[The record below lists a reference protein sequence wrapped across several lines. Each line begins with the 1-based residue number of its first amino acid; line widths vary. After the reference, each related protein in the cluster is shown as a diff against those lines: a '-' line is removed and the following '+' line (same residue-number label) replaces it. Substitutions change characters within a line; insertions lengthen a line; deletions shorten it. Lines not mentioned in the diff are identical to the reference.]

1 MGWISIYEYDLCEKQ
16 IQWFL
21 VCFKEWKADV
31 ANIFCVLN
39 RSGTNTPSGLLLLL
53 SSTRFLFV
61 DICLLCQPL
70 MQAGSLNDTRF
81 YQIFYERYTS
91 GYGTFHRVY
100 KGVLQQNIARGTT
113 DPGYKVYNLNYLFN
127 FYHDVVQLT
136 LIPNLATN
144 WRHLHWLQIQPPDG
158 AAYIGSRFSQ
168 HVVSLVLF
176 SNLTTRWR
184 HLR

>member
-1 MGWISIYEYDLCEKQ
+1 M
-16 IQWFL
+16 
-21 VCFKEWKADV
+21 

-113 DPGYKVYNLNYLFN
+113 DPGYKVCNLNYLLN
-127 FYHDVVQLT
+127 FYHEVMQTFSIDSKLSHQLT
-136 LIPNLATN
+136 PLALATK
-144 WRHLHWLQIQPPDG
+144 WCCLH
-158 AAYIGSRFSQ
+158 RFKI
-168 HVVSLVLF
+168 
-176 SNLTTRWR
+176 
-184 HLR
+184 